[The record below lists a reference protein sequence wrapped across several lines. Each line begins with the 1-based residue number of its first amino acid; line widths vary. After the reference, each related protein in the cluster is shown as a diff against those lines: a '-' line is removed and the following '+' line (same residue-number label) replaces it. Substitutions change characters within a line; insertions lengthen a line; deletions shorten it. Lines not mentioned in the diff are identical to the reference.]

1 MAVHPVPLNMGA
13 EAMKLLYM
21 VLAQENE
28 KLLTRRLRGFAEL
41 SLGSCRAA
49 GHTQ

>member
-1 MAVHPVPLNMGA
+1 MAVYPVPLSVGA
-13 EAMKLLYM
+13 ESMKLLYM
-21 VLAQENE
+21 VLARWNE